1 MSESTLTADFEALQ
15 EWSGTLF
22 AGSRVRLR
30 ELRDSDLPDLC
41 SWWNTPEQAVLQQE
55 RITLRPPES
64 IASLFVAWSKND
76 APTGFGYSITDADGS
91 LAGHV
96 SAWGISM
103 PERIAT
109 MAVVIGPD
117 FQNRGIGR
125 EALQL
130 ALRLAFDELGAN
142 KVELQTWSYNRRA
155 IHLYTALGFTT
166 EGRRRAAVYHRGE
179 FHDQILFGLLAADYS
194 GLSAAANAKESTAP

>member
-1 MSESTLTADFEALQ
+1 MSESTLTADSEALQ

-22 AGSRVRLR
+22 TGNRVRLR
-30 ELRDSDLPDLC
+30 ELRDSDLPALC
-41 SWWNTPEQAVLQQE
+41 SWWNTPEQAVLQQD

-64 IASLFVAWSKND
+64 IASQFAAWSKND
-76 APTGFGYSITDADGS
+76 APTGFGYSITDTDGS

-125 EALQL
+125 EALRL
-130 ALRLAFDELGAN
+130 ALRLAFDELGAH

-166 EGRRRAAVYHRGE
+166 EGCRRAAVYHRGE
-179 FHDQILFGLLAADYS
+179 FHDQILFGLLAEEYS
-194 GLSAAANAKESTAP
+194 ALNAAQNPKESTAP